1 MNVLVVIQY
10 GGHFSNFS
18 SHLPGYLNGTG
29 GKKKVTVT
37 TVMPPYYSC
46 YSKTGK
52 MLNKKQLVVVMFF
65 NFFYFLYAFVLK
77 EREKYNVII
86 LDSHVVAVPF
96 LFLVKIFPFVNA
108 EKNII
113 VMSFFL
119 HTLSEKKI
127 IQKIL
132 RFVLKGKKVL
142 MSAQSEHEVEY
153 YSQLMGKTKVVHF
166 PFCQHEVSISEA
178 CGRGEEYIFAGG
190 YTNRDYEC
198 LFEAARKINH
208 NFIII
213 SSKLNQTHLAQK
225 PDNVKILSDRSHA
238 DFHGY
243 LKNSKIVVIPLKEKT
258 GSSGQKV
265 ALAAMLFKKPIIYT
279 DIDSISQYFEPGLSG
294 IRYQINNAEE
304 LADKIHYLL
313 SEPQLRE
320 KLGANAY
327 ETYCKKYHISK
338 YCEFLADLITD
349 SLPARDGK
357 VAAAQFTEIPGGD
370 VQREPGGN
378 K

>member
-1 MNVLVVIQY
+1 MNILIVIPY
-10 GGHFSNFS
+10 KGHFSNFS
-18 SHLPGYLNGTG
+18 SHLAGYLNRAE

-52 MLNKKQLVVVMFF
+52 MLNKRQLAVVMFF
-65 NFFYFLYAFVLK
+65 DFFYFLYRFVLR

-119 HTLSEKKI
+119 HSLGEKKV

-142 MSAQSEHEVEY
+142 MAAQSDYEVEY

-166 PFCQHEVSISEA
+166 PFCQHEVSISEV
-178 CGRGEEYIFAGG
+178 CGKGEEYIFAGG

-198 LFEAARKINH
+198 LFEAARKINQ

-213 SSKLNQTHLAQK
+213 CSKLNQIDLAQK
-225 PDNVKILSDRSHA
+225 PDNVKILRDTSHA

-258 GSSGQKV
+258 GSSGQMV

-279 DIDSISQYFEPGLSG
+279 DIDSVSQYFEAGVSG
-294 IRYQINNAEE
+294 IPYQINNAED
-304 LADKIHYLL
+304 LADKIRYLL
-313 SEPQLRE
+313 AEPQLRE
-320 KLGANAY
+320 RLGANAY
-327 ETYCKKYHISK
+327 ETYCEKYHISK
-338 YCEFLADLITD
+338 YCEKLADLVIH
-349 SLPARDGK
+349 
-357 VAAAQFTEIPGGD
+357 
-370 VQREPGGN
+370 
-378 K
+378 